1 MSATRMS
8 TAVVAALLAAASAL
22 VGVAPNAQASPDS
35 PAAPPPGPPE
45 FADAVHL
52 PGTAGRTEPRSAF
65 DESGHGSVITNL
77 SSPSGGQS
85 TGDAVVFTTA
95 DHGLTW
101 QPTAAEPAG
110 QSQASSDV
118 DIVALTKGAHA
129 GRQVAT
135 ELDFT
140 GINFRTSYSDDGGRT
155 WTASTGPGLF
165 TGTGYADTDRPW
177 LATGG
182 PVDPA
187 TGEQDVYLLF
197 HNLVSGTANHNMF
210 VAKSSDGGATW
221 SAPLP
226 ITLPGSQA
234 YADLQCA
241 DSGGPSNLFVDPA
254 TGRLYAAWGTRSA
267 QPPLQGT
274 GGCGASVT
282 GTPEINVVAATRV
295 WMATTADPATPGSW
309 TTSLA
314 VDDNPTGQIVGMQ
327 LSPGAID
334 SAGNVYIAYA
344 ESPGTYPNYDGAAIK
359 LLHNGSP
366 LLQGPWSRPVVVAPG
381 AASASA
387 SDTTATPGNVLPHI
401 LAGAPGR
408 VALAYF
414 HGVARPGATPGWHV
428 QEADTTDALAAH
440 PTFHSQDIS
449 FAALPAAPG
458 STAVSVQD
466 ATVATGTASQL
477 MGACGTGPTAGV
489 QNGLVCS
496 RATDVWGA
504 AVDPVTCSASFSW
517 PLASTDSGFND
528 SFYASDARFF
538 GTYVSTQTGG
548 RTLC

>member
-1 MSATRMS
+1 M
-8 TAVVAALLAAASAL
+8 
-22 VGVAPNAQASPDS
+22 
-35 PAAPPPGPPE
+35 
-45 FADAVHL
+45 HL

-65 DESGHGSVITNL
+65 DGSGRGSVITNV
-77 SSPSGGQS
+77 SSPSGGSS

-118 DIVALTKGAHA
+118 DIVALTKGTHA
-129 GRQVAT
+129 GRQVAS

-155 WTASTGPGLF
+155 WTQSTGPGLF
-165 TGTGYADTDRPW
+165 TGTGFADTDRQW

-254 TGRLYAAWGTRSA
+254 TGRLYAAWGTRSS
-267 QPPLQGT
+267 QPPLQDT

-282 GTPEINVVAATRV
+282 GAPEINVVAATRV
-295 WMATTADPATPGSW
+295 WMATTADPTTPGSW

-359 LLHNGSP
+359 LVHNTSP
-366 LLQGPWSRPVVVAPG
+366 LLQNSWSQPVVVTPG
-381 AASASA
+381 AASAAA
-387 SDTTATPGNVLPHI
+387 SDTAGTPGNVLPHI

-408 VALAYF
+408 VMLAYF
-414 HGVARPGATPGWHV
+414 HGFARPGTTPGWHV
-428 QEADTTDALAAH
+428 QEADTTDALAPH
-440 PTFHSQDIS
+440 PAFKTQDIS
-449 FAALPAAPG
+449 FAALPTAPG
-458 STAVSVQD
+458 STTLSSQD
-466 ATVATGTASQL
+466 VTVATGTASQL
-477 MGACGTGPTAGV
+477 MGACGTGPTASV
-489 QNGLVCS
+489 QNGLACN

-504 AVDPVTCSASFSW
+504 AVDPTTCSASFSW
-517 PLASTDSGFND
+517 PVASTDSGFND
-528 SFYASDARFF
+528 AFYASDPRFF
-538 GTYVSTQTGG
+538 GTYASTQTAGG
-548 RTLC
+548 TLC